1 MQLPDNKKIAY
12 LSLMIALSLIFSYI
26 ETLIPLNFGIAGV
39 KIGLANIISVIAL
52 YLFGFGYSLFIVII
66 RVILSG
72 FLFGNLFSII
82 YSLTGGILS
91 ISIMYLLK
99 KTDKFSITGVSI
111 GGGVFHNAGQLL
123 VAVLVINELKLYF
136 YFPVLIIAGVIMGTI
151 IGIISSIII
160 SRVETYVRI

>member
-1 MQLPDNKKIAY
+1 MY
-12 LSLMIALSLIFSYI
+12 
-26 ETLIPLNFGIAGV
+26 
-39 KIGLANIISVIAL
+39 
-52 YLFGFGYSLFIVII
+52 FI
-66 RVILSG
+66 
-72 FLFGNLFSII
+72 
-82 YSLTGGILS
+82 
-91 ISIMYLLK
+91 K